1 MDNIAAAEE
10 LLAFLDPEKLKFEG
24 REEDVPEELRQK
36 VHFVQDLDLA
46 IKHYNSNHGIDIFV
60 DIIEHLDSKA
70 SSAVDKDKKLKEKR
84 DEIQKQLFSFPW
96 GQLPIDDDTD
106 AMLNIGDNTE
116 FILASVMN
124 HRLVFGKSGDCL
136 ERCVQL
142 LELGFLPFGYD
153 EENEFLFAYS
163 RPVS

>member
-24 REEDVPEELRQK
+24 RKEDVPEELRQK
-36 VHFVQDLDLA
+36 VHFVTDLDLA
-46 IKHYNSNHGIDIFV
+46 IEHYNSDHGIDVFV
-60 DIIEHLDSKA
+60 GTVEHLESEA
-70 SSAVDKDKKLKEKR
+70 LGLIYKDKKLVEKR
-84 DEIQKQLFSFPW
+84 NEIQKRLFSFPS
-96 GQLPIDDDTD
+96 GELPIDDDTG

-116 FILASVMN
+116 SILGAAMEF
-124 HRLVFGKSGDCL
+124 RLAFGKASDLL

-153 EENEFLFAYS
+153 EEKELLFAYS
-163 RPVS
+163 RPAS